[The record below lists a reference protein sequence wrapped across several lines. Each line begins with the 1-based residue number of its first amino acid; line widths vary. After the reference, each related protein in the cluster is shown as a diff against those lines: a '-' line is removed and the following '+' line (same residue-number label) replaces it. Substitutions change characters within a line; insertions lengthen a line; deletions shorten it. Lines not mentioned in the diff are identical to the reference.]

1 MRVCVID
8 SYFVLLTIWVLKPST
23 MPREVEGTSSNFLSC
38 PPSPW
43 GQNLFIKRKKL
54 SMGRM
59 LSSSI
64 SFSTTFDVLYGSC
77 IPFGC
82 KRVTSMEIPCH
93 EISFIV
99 IISITCIFLFN
110 FHLLVYWILVERWI
124 KKLCMLFVEIW
135 DKYFSLR
142 LIL

>member
-1 MRVCVID
+1 MRVCV
-8 SYFVLLTIWVLKPST
+8 LLTITLCYWQYGSLSLAPCLVKWRSL
-23 MPREVEGTSSNFLSC
+23 VQISC
-38 PPSPW
+38 PVPPLLGAKTYSLKKK
-43 GQNLFIKRKKL
+43 NLAWVGCYPLQFL
-54 SMGRM
+54 FLWCLM
-59 LSSSI
+59 
-64 SFSTTFDVLYGSC
+64 FSVAC

-82 KRVTSMEIPCH
+82 KRVTSMEISCH

-99 IISITCIFLFN
+99 IISITFIFLFN
-110 FHLLVYWILVERWI
+110 FHLLIYWILVERWI

>member
-1 MRVCVID
+1 MC
-8 SYFVLLTIWVLKPST
+8 VLLTITLCYWQYGSLSLAPCLVKWRLLV
-23 MPREVEGTSSNFLSC
+23 RISC
-38 PPSPW
+38 PVPPLLGAKTYS
-43 GQNLFIKRKKL
+43 LKKKML

-64 SFSTTFDVLYGSC
+64 SFSTLFDVLRGSC

-82 KRVTSMEIPCH
+82 KRVTSIEISCH

-99 IISITCIFLFN
+99 IISITSIFLFN
-110 FHLLVYWILVERWI
+110 LHLLVYWILVERWI